1 MYKVDKS
8 TQDHPAWGFALN
20 TDLCRIPQL
29 RNVNQHL
36 SYLWWLINRK
46 LSSVHDTGAFSY
58 LRSFYERKRVRK
70 KKRKKKRNLSKQ
82 NKELSRTFKAA
93 AFYFMCQNKYCQ
105 ISKAYWTNYKRN
117 ANLSTE
123 TQWQSSQGACNGIVH
138 RFK

>member
-8 TQDHPAWGFALN
+8 MQDHPAWGFALN
-20 TDLCRIPQL
+20 TELCWILQL

-46 LSSVHDTGAFSY
+46 LNPVHDTEAFSY
-58 LRSFYERKRVRK
+58 LSILGRFMKEKEKEEK
-70 KKRKKKRNLSKQ
+70 KKREKKKKKRNLSKQ

-93 AFYFMCQNKYCQ
+93 AFYFTCQNKYCQ
-105 ISKAYWTNYKRN
+105 ISKAYWTNYKLN

-123 TQWQSSQGACNGIVH
+123 IQW
-138 RFK
+138 